1 MSSDFQNND
10 VFNNDNFST
19 YINKIR
25 EGDIALRERF
35 IEENKTMI
43 MKVVSQVLG
52 KSAIPTNS
60 KEYDAA
66 LTAFNYCIDHYD
78 FDGNETFNAYSE
90 KIIKEW
96 IYHSLWEESSKSMS
110 IDDPSTDN
118 SKEYLYRNFENKD
131 EIIVFKQK
139 LWEFGITLRD
149 LYFLSPR
156 EVDQIMFSL
165 NVASSIANSKT
176 LYKSMFNIKAI
187 PIDDLD
193 EKFKIQ
199 KKLIDKNKEYIIALS
214 IILKSDLK
222 VLKSYLINIEQG
234 KPTENIGII
243 LELFKKDAIVM
254 NFSGQFVIIKVDRN
268 NNRSIGKQVQLNK
281 DGSKLYYNNFIKFG
295 AIAVGSA
302 AVLIVILFGGKA
314 LLNKPAEKASPSP
327 SSKVIVLDDAQAEEA
342 DNEIEDVDDINEPE
356 ATEVIEATKSSE
368 VDPTPAVLEQKVS
381 PKAGSPQSTNDGSSS
396 VDTESTPSS
405 AISTATPVQITKQK
419 PTNTKKPRNTPTE
432 RKATPRMPVQ
442 TAKPSI
448 KPSTKPSAKPT
459 PSTEVP
465 NAAKAHG
472 IPGTVQI
479 SSDTYSTKVGEYF
492 TLTMNMFGGN
502 NGTTLILYENN
513 EVISTSSMDD
523 KTPAPQSRS
532 VAVIAERKGVFNY
545 KWKLVNDFGSSS
557 SGTLTM
563 IVTD

>member
-52 KSAIPTNS
+52 KSAITTNS

-66 LTAFNYCIDHYD
+66 ITAFNYCIDHYD
-78 FDGNETFNAYSE
+78 FNGNETFAAYSE

-165 NVASSIANSKT
+165 NVANSIANSKI

-187 PIDDLD
+187 PLDDLE

-254 NFSGQFVIIKVDRN
+254 NFSGQFIIIKVDRN

-281 DGSKLYYNNFIKFG
+281 DGSKLYYNKFIKFG

-302 AVLIVILFGGKA
+302 AVIIVILFGGKA

-327 SSKVIVLDDAQAEEA
+327 SSKVIVLDDTQAEEA
-342 DNEIEDVDDINEPE
+342 DNEIEATEDTGDNKEPE
-356 ATEVIEATKSSE
+356 ATEVIEATESPE
-368 VDPTPAVLEQKVS
+368 VSPTPAVVEQTLS
-381 PKAGSPQSTNDGSSS
+381 PKAGSPLSTSDVSSS
-396 VDTESTPSS
+396 VDTGSAPSS
-405 AISTATPVQITKQK
+405 AVSTATPVQTPKQK
-419 PTNTKKPRNTPTE
+419 PTNTKQPRHTPTVK
-432 RKATPRMPVQ
+432 KATPRKPAQ
-442 TAKPSI
+442 TLKPSSKPSI
-448 KPSTKPSAKPT
+448 KPKPSA
-459 PSTEVP
+459 EVP
-465 NAAKAHG
+465 NVAKAHG

-513 EVISTSSMDD
+513 EVISTSSMED
-523 KTPAPQSRS
+523 KSPDPQSRS
-532 VAVIAERKGVFNY
+532 VAVIAERKGIFNY

>member
-52 KSAIPTNS
+52 KSAITTNS

-66 LTAFNYCIDHYD
+66 ITAFNYCIDHYD
-78 FDGNETFNAYSE
+78 FNGNETFNAYSE

-165 NVASSIANSKT
+165 NVANSIANSKI

-187 PIDDLD
+187 PLDDLE

-254 NFSGQFVIIKVDRN
+254 NFSGQFIIIKVDRN

-281 DGSKLYYNNFIKFG
+281 DGSKLYYNKFIKFG

-302 AVLIVILFGGKA
+302 AVIIVILFGGKA

-327 SSKVIVLDDAQAEEA
+327 SSKVIVLDDTQAEEA
-342 DNEIEDVDDINEPE
+342 DNEIEATEDTGDNKEPE
-356 ATEVIEATKSSE
+356 ATEVIEATESPE
-368 VDPTPAVLEQKVS
+368 VSPTPAVVEQTLS
-381 PKAGSPQSTNDGSSS
+381 PKAGSPLSTSDVSSS
-396 VDTESTPSS
+396 VDTGSAPSS
-405 AISTATPVQITKQK
+405 AVSTATPVQTPKQK
-419 PTNTKKPRNTPTE
+419 PTNTKQPRHTPTVK
-432 RKATPRMPVQ
+432 KATPRKPAQ
-442 TAKPSI
+442 TLKPSSKPSI
-448 KPSTKPSAKPT
+448 KPKPSA
-459 PSTEVP
+459 EVP
-465 NAAKAHG
+465 NVAKAHG

-513 EVISTSSMDD
+513 EVISTSSMED
-523 KTPAPQSRS
+523 KSPDPQSRS
-532 VAVIAERKGVFNY
+532 VAVIAERKGIFNY